1 MILQIV
7 HLKKF
12 SAKNKRYPDKRAFSW
27 LIYEEVFVIMIEIQG
42 ENEKGLKV
50 FINGIPDIKEISLE
64 KLRNIIA
71 VVEME
76 VANYFYQKEVE
87 RVSDRIK

>member
-1 MILQIV
+1 
-7 HLKKF
+7 
-12 SAKNKRYPDKRAFSW
+12 
-27 LIYEEVFVIMIEIQG
+27 MIEIQG